1 MKALASREGGATVSV
16 KYGLVMGCT
25 CIILL
30 LFMRKNLYM
39 GVQVDYP
46 EASEIQRVPKVGG
59 PLKFVQYRPSKIEQ
73 EWYEKR
79 WVYERTPSEICKDL
93 GYHTEKMRSWISF
106 LDHGDH
112 DNGDDFDSDV
122 FSQLV
127 FEDKNGNE
135 HRKIIEP
142 LIGHFRHPFAL
153 PNCKPEGNAVRTQD
167 RSYIAFGGAS
177 RVDDSFYPGKRY
189 LFDLG
194 TAAFWTSLQ
203 YFISRY
209 SGLGI
214 EFDSIWAWEAERMP
228 NYWDYVPHDVQGKLH
243 FYNQAISSD
252 LTSPSH
258 PLKILKT
265 VYQPGDFVVRWTAVI
280 VGLYAYCQLIL
291 LQLYTSSFLVQVLKL
306 DIDNTPLEMSIMD
319 EVERDDA
326 LRNMI
331 SDFMFELHYN
341 SADMQVHFGSPNMS
355 YAEALMTLRR
365 FRELGVP
372 LHYWP

>member
-1 MKALASREGGATVSV
+1 
-16 KYGLVMGCT
+16 
-25 CIILL
+25 
-30 LFMRKNLYM
+30 
-39 GVQVDYP
+39 
-46 EASEIQRVPKVGG
+46 
-59 PLKFVQYRPSKIEQ
+59 
-73 EWYEKR
+73 
-79 WVYERTPSEICKDL
+79 
-93 GYHTEKMRSWISF
+93 MRSWISF

-112 DNGDDFDSDV
+112 DNGDDFDSDI

-153 PNCKPEGNAVRTQD
+153 PNCKPEGNAVQTQD
-167 RSYIAFGGAS
+167 RSYIAFGGAC
-177 RVDDSFYPGKRY
+177 RVDDSIYPGKRY

-194 TAAFWTSLQ
+194 TAAFSTSLQ

-214 EFDSIWAWEAERMP
+214 EFDSIWAWEAEQMP
-228 NYWDYVPHDVQGKLH
+228 NYWDSVPHDVQGKLH

-265 VYQPGDFVVRWTAVI
+265 VYQPGDFVV
-280 VGLYAYCQLIL
+280 
-291 LQLYTSSFLVQVLKL
+291 LKL

-319 EVERDDA
+319 EVERDEA

-341 SADMQVHFGSPNMS
+341 STDMQVHFGSPNMS